1 MPLTKEETKLIKSIV
16 DLYREDLITELKL
29 KERRLINHCGQC
41 SICGTFDGVLHIAN
55 NTWFICNRHK
65 RVWMSQFVI
74 PQYWEGG
81 MRDLEYSKKLYTN
94 QSCITANKSNGEETS
109 GGEKINDKLKLENL
123 QRGNFNNQKIDDE
136 IDFDDLL

>member
-1 MPLTKEETKLIKSIV
+1 
-16 DLYREDLITELKL
+16 
-29 KERRLINHCGQC
+29 
-41 SICGTFDGVLHIAN
+41 
-55 NTWFICNRHK
+55 
-65 RVWMSQFVI
+65 MSQFVI

-123 QRGNFNNQKIDDE
+123 QRGNFNNKKIDDE
-136 IDFDDLL
+136 IDFDELL